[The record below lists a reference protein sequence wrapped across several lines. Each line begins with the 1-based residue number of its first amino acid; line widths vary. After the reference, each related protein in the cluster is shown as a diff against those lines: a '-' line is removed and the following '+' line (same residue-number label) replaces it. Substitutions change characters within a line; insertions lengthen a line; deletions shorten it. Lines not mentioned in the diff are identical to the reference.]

1 MINSMAGNK
10 ARRGLGV
17 VSTIAYYLPGNIS
30 ASSRQSLGNSK
41 FLA

>member
-17 VSTIAYYLPGNIS
+17 LSTIAYYLPGKIS
-30 ASSRQSLGNSK
+30 GSSHQSLGNGK
-41 FLA
+41 FLT